1 MQRATIGTM
10 RNFLIWAWILSPGC
24 WALTGPEEASGP
36 LGGSLSVQCQY
47 KERYQKYKKYW
58 CRGIFLFSCSIVI
71 QTEGSEEKLAG
82 NRVSI
87 HDNHTQS
94 TFTVTMESLAWND
107 TDTYWCGIDRPGFD
121 SMINVNVLVFSDTT
135 TPLLPMTT
143 AAEEEKSTPPSSNI
157 TEVDAGIPNLI
168 FYIVT
173 PVIVLVLLL
182 ILFVAV
188 RCRRTSQRRRKAL
201 EETPGKRDENGHTYN
216 TNPGHTRPFIPSETA
231 ETDQMAIYMNK
242 PPPPS
247 SAEQDSEYEN
257 MQLRSQVS
265 GGRKASSDPEDC
277 SATDQREVYINM
289 CPIRQS
295 PPLYSQAKCKGK
307 S

>member
-1 MQRATIGTM
+1 TVNLCLLLWLSRKATT
-10 RNFLIWAWILSPGC
+10 AILSFAGC

-121 SMINVNVLVFSDTT
+121 SMINVNVLVFS
-135 TPLLPMTT
+135 
-143 AAEEEKSTPPSSNI
+143 
-157 TEVDAGIPNLI
+157 
-168 FYIVT
+168 
-173 PVIVLVLLL
+173 
-182 ILFVAV
+182 
-188 RCRRTSQRRRKAL
+188 
-201 EETPGKRDENGHTYN
+201 
-216 TNPGHTRPFIPSETA
+216 
-231 ETDQMAIYMNK
+231 
-242 PPPPS
+242 
-247 SAEQDSEYEN
+247 
-257 MQLRSQVS
+257 
-265 GGRKASSDPEDC
+265 
-277 SATDQREVYINM
+277 
-289 CPIRQS
+289 
-295 PPLYSQAKCKGK
+295 GK
-307 S
+307 SFNSQTLRPATQKS